1 MGMNPC
7 IKNKK
12 GGRIMA
18 INECGEIVRDGEKM
32 EQEALG
38 AKNCN
43 IRQMTRMERLE
54 HLREQVSKLRQELRD
69 AYTEN
74 SVDKVL
80 NELDDEMDG
89 FYKSSQVFDD
99 VKGYIADILGLIKAV
114 RVHDVTRSAL
124 DDLIQKLLERVNEI
138 IAEEEKRKKESAVR
152 LKALFLELA
161 EHSDQ
166 IVELIDINK
175 IFS

>member
-12 GGRIMA
+12 GGHIMA

-152 LKALFLELA
+152 LKTLFLELA

-175 IFS
+175 IFG